1 MKCPKCQYLTFEPGD
16 RCRNCGYDFSLT
28 VEPPE
33 LDLPI
38 KTGDE
43 AIGPLAD
50 FDLAR
55 PGEPDPTPAPAAKP
69 ITEGSPRSRK
79 ERSVELPL
87 FVDRG
92 LDDDRPL
99 VSLPAVP
106 RPPVAVRKS
115 TRSLVSRPAP
125 DSAAVDAEPPVSR
138 PASAAARA
146 PKAVEQK
153 PAEPQPP
160 AEKPASQSA
169 TAAPGSLA
177 APAGARLLGL
187 AIDAGLMGAID
198 LAVLYF
204 TLRVCDLDFSQ
215 VSAIPL
221 APFLAFLAI
230 LNGGYATAF
239 TAAGGQ
245 SIGKMAAGTR
255 VVNADAA
262 AWTDRVPLGQ
272 AVVRSVAYLA
282 SALPVGLGFLPAFVG
297 ADRRAVHDRIAH
309 TRVVKA

>member
-1 MKCPKCQYLTFEPGD
+1 MKCPKCQYITFDGGD

-28 VEPPE
+28 VDVPE

-43 AIGPLAD
+43 ALGPLAD

-55 PGEPDPTPAPAAKP
+55 PGEPDPTPPPTPAPLA
-69 ITEGSPRSRK
+69 GPRARK
-79 ERSVELPL
+79 ERAIELPL

-99 VSLPAVP
+99 VRLPAVP
-106 RPPVAVRKS
+106 RAPVAVRKS
-115 TRSLVSRPAP
+115 TRTEPPRLAL
-125 DSAAVDAEPPVSR
+125 DDAEIDTEV
-138 PASAAARA
+138 PAVRKPAVAVAAAR
-146 PKAVEQK
+146 K
-153 PAEPQPP
+153 PAEQQTPEPSDVAA
-160 AEKPASQSA
+160 AETGTAPAS
-169 TAAPGSLA
+169 
-177 APAGARLLGL
+177 ARLLGG
-187 AIDAGLMGAID
+187 AIDVGLLGAID
-198 LAVLYF
+198 LALLYL
-204 TLRVCDLDFSQ
+204 TLRMCDLEFSQ
-215 VSAIPL
+215 ASALPL
-221 APFLAFLAI
+221 TPFLAFLAL

-255 VVNADAA
+255 VVNADES

-272 AVVRSVAYLA
+272 AIVRAVGYFV
-282 SALPVGLGFLPAFVG
+282 SALPAGLGFLPAFLG
-297 ADRRAVHDRIAH
+297 PDGRAVHDRIAH

>member
-1 MKCPKCQYLTFEPGD
+1 MKCPKCQYITFEEGD

-28 VEPPE
+28 VEAPE

-43 AIGPLAD
+43 ALGPLAD
-50 FDLAR
+50 FDLSRREDASPAPTPLPVDVEGAR
-55 PGEPDPTPAPAAKP
+55 P
-69 ITEGSPRSRK
+69 RK
-79 ERSVELPL
+79 ERSAELPL
-87 FVDRG
+87 FIDRG

-115 TRSLVSRPAP
+115 TRIAPPRLALDEAESDPDTPPRRPA
-125 DSAAVDAEPPVSR
+125 AAASVRQQAEPRPSPEPTDSETG
-138 PASAAARA
+138 PASA
-146 PKAVEQK
+146 
-153 PAEPQPP
+153 
-160 AEKPASQSA
+160 S
-169 TAAPGSLA
+169 
-177 APAGARLLGL
+177 ARLLGG
-187 AIDAGLMGAID
+187 AIDVGLLGAID
-198 LAVLYF
+198 LAVLYL
-204 TLRVCDLDFSQ
+204 TLRLCDLDFSQ
-215 VSAIPL
+215 VAAIPL
-221 APFLAFLAI
+221 APFLAFLAL

-255 VVNADAA
+255 VVNADES

-272 AVVRSVAYLA
+272 AVVRAAGYAV
-282 SALPVGLGFLPAFVG
+282 SALPAGMGFLPAFFG
-297 ADRRAVHDRIAH
+297 PDGRAVHDRIAH

>member
-1 MKCPKCQYLTFEPGD
+1 MKCPKCQYITFEEGD

-28 VEPPE
+28 VEAPE

-43 AIGPLAD
+43 ALGPLAD
-50 FDLAR
+50 FDLSRREEASPAPTSSPTPSDLEEAR
-55 PGEPDPTPAPAAKP
+55 P
-69 ITEGSPRSRK
+69 RK
-79 ERSVELPL
+79 ERSAELPL

-115 TRSLVSRPAP
+115 TRTVPPRLALDEAESDSDIPPRR
-125 DSAAVDAEPPVSR
+125 SAAGAAVQQQAEPRPSPQASR
-138 PASAAARA
+138 ATEARTGPAS
-146 PKAVEQK
+146 
-153 PAEPQPP
+153 
-160 AEKPASQSA
+160 
-169 TAAPGSLA
+169 
-177 APAGARLLGL
+177 AGARLLGG
-187 AIDAGLMGAID
+187 AIDVGLLGGID
-198 LAVLYF
+198 LAVLYL
-204 TLRVCDLDFSQ
+204 TLRLCDLEFSQ
-215 VSAIPL
+215 VAAIPL
-221 APFLAFLAI
+221 APFLAFLAL

-255 VVNADAA
+255 VVNADES

-272 AVVRSVAYLA
+272 AVVRAAGYAV
-282 SALPVGLGFLPAFVG
+282 SALPAGMGFLPAFFG
-297 ADRRAVHDRIAH
+297 PDGRAVHDRIAH